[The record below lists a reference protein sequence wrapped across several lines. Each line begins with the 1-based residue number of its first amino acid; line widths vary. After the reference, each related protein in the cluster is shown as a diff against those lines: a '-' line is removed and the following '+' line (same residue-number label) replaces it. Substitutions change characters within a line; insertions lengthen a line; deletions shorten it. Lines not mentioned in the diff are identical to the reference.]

1 MYWRAEQRVASRS
14 RKEDFDF
21 DMISKAEIG
30 TMFQDKN
37 KCFLCKENQF
47 ESNCDAFFNFVYLI
61 RLNWLVWV
69 WNSNNNLTCFDPGK
83 KSMITDL

>member
-1 MYWRAEQRVASRS
+1 
-14 RKEDFDF
+14 
-21 DMISKAEIG
+21 MISKAEIG
-30 TMFQDKN
+30 TIFQDKN

-47 ESNCDAFFNFVYLI
+47 ESNYDAFFNFVYLI

-69 WNSNNNLTCFDPGK
+69 WNSNNNLNGFDPGK

>member
-1 MYWRAEQRVASRS
+1 MASRS
-14 RKEDFDF
+14 CKEDFDF

-47 ESNCDAFFNFVYLI
+47 KSNCDAFFNFVYLI
-61 RLNWLVWV
+61 RLN
-69 WNSNNNLTCFDPGK
+69 
-83 KSMITDL
+83 